1 MHLETRDGSLYM
13 YLVCL
18 AKFGTFCE
26 ASLFRCKFG
35 EEKEEDAGTAQ
46 CGKFINFLSFKSYV
60 EDTKVVE
67 VPYFAILGA
76 LNLLI
81 QSLSMC

>member
-35 EEKEEDAGTAQ
+35 EEKEEDAGTSQ
-46 CGKFINFLSFKSYV
+46 CGKFMIFLSFKSYV
-60 EDTKVVE
+60 KSIFGDSRIAKSAFFTHLEAVNFR
-67 VPYFAILGA
+67 YL
-76 LNLLI
+76 
-81 QSLSMC
+81 

>member
-35 EEKEEDAGTAQ
+35 EGKEEDAGTSQ
-46 CGKFINFLSFKSYV
+46 CGKFMIFLSFKSYV
-60 EDTKVVE
+60 KSILEDTKVLE

-81 QSLSMC
+81 W